1 MADEIVIDKQLFH
14 ERLNNFV
21 TKWKADKR
29 SGDSIFSGATSIA
42 TVVGKASEPG
52 SYLKPAAF
60 QLWLLGYE
68 FPATLFV
75 LTPDLVQIVTTKK
88 KAAYLEPLKGGKV
101 PIEIL
106 VRGKD
111 ADENKKQFQSCLD
124 TIKNAGKKVAVLK
137 KDSAS
142 GGFADEWKATLQAA
156 DIKDEDQ
163 VDLAPILSNAAL
175 SVKDEKELRVIRD
188 ASRASSALMTSYFVE
203 EMSDILDSEK
213 KISHR
218 ALSDKVA
225 NKIDDPKFFQ
235 QQKVSKNFDTM
246 QLDWCL
252 QPTVQSGGSYDLKF
266 TSEPDDNNLHAG
278 VIISA
283 LGLRYQTYA
292 AMVGRTYMVGPNKEQ
307 ESAYKLLLSIHELII
322 KSIKDGV
329 VAKDV
334 YNKALSHLKSKKG
347 EWEKHFPKNVGY
359 GIGTENKDSALL
371 VSGKNTRVLKDGMT
385 LVISTGLQ
393 DLVNPKPQD
402 KMSKTYSLV
411 LVDTVRVGPT
421 DCAVFTK
428 DTPSDLDS
436 VSFFFNDEEEEETKP
451 KPKTKRERPAIAQTN
466 ITKTRTRHE
475 RPTNQDA
482 EKEAQRREH
491 QKELHQKKQQLGLET
506 YGKGA
511 KSLNGTEEK
520 RFKRFESYKR
530 DNQLPASVANL
541 GIVVDKKSLTVILPI
556 MGRPVPFHI
565 HTIKNAS
572 HTPENDFTSLRI
584 NFLSPGQGVG
594 RKDDQPF
601 EDPNAHFI
609 RSLTFRSQDIDRID
623 NVTKDI
629 QELKKDVV
637 RRETEKKQL
646 EDVVEQDKLIPL
658 KSRKP
663 FVLDLIFMRP
673 ALDGKRIPGGIEI
686 HQNGL
691 RYSHG
696 DGHTRIDIL
705 FSNMK
710 HLFFQPSQHELIV
723 IIHVHLKNPIM
734 IGKKKAKDVQFVREA
749 TEMQFD
755 ETGNRKRRH
764 KFGDE
769 EEFEQEQ
776 EERRRRAALD
786 KEFKNFAEKIADA
799 GRNEN
804 VSVDIPYRELGF
816 NGVPSRSSVL
826 VQPTTDCL
834 VQLTEPPFTCI
845 TLSEIEI
852 VHLER
857 VQFGLR
863 NFDLVVVF
871 KDYKVTPVH
880 INTIPVESLD
890 PVKDWLDSVDIPF
903 SEGPLN
909 LNWAMIMKTVTQDP
923 HQFFA
928 DGGWS
933 FLNAESDDEGGD
945 DEQEESAFEVSES
958 ELAASDESSE
968 DESDFDENASEEMSD
983 EGSEDEFSEGEDW
996 DELEKK
1002 AARKDRETA
1011 MEEED
1016 EGRKPSKVV
1025 KSGKSSGKSSGGG
1038 GGGSKRK
1045 R

>member
-1 MADEIVIDKQLFH
+1 
-14 ERLNNFV
+14 
-21 TKWKADKR
+21 
-29 SGDSIFSGATSIA
+29 
-42 TVVGKASEPG
+42 
-52 SYLKPAAF
+52 
-60 QLWLLGYE
+60 
-68 FPATLFV
+68 
-75 LTPDLVQIVTTKK
+75 
-88 KAAYLEPLKGGKV
+88 
-101 PIEIL
+101 
-106 VRGKD
+106 
-111 ADENKKQFQSCLD
+111 
-124 TIKNAGKKVAVLK
+124 
-137 KDSAS
+137 
-142 GGFADEWKATLQAA
+142 
-156 DIKDEDQ
+156 
-163 VDLAPILSNAAL
+163 
-175 SVKDEKELRVIRD
+175 
-188 ASRASSALMTSYFVE
+188 MTSYFVE

-213 KISHR
+213 KITHR
-218 ALSDKVA
+218 ALADKVA
-225 NKIDDPKFFQ
+225 NKIDDVKFFEK
-235 QQKVSKNFDTM
+235 QKIKNFDAM
-246 QLDWCL
+246 QMDWCL
-252 QPTVQSGGSYDLKF
+252 QPTIQSGGAYDLKF
-266 TSEPDDNNLHAG
+266 AAEPDENNLHAG
-278 VIISA
+278 VIISV
-283 LGLRYQTYA
+283 LGLRYMTYG

-307 ESAYKLLLSIHELII
+307 ESAYKLLLAIHDLVI

-334 YNKALSHLKSKKG
+334 YNKALAHLKSKKP

-359 GIGTENKDSALL
+359 GIGTENKDTSLL
-371 VSGKNTRVLKDGMT
+371 LSGKNTRVLKDGMT
-385 LVISTGLQ
+385 LVVQTGLQ
-393 DLVNPKPQD
+393 DLENSKPQD
-402 KMSKTYSLV
+402 KKSKTYSLV
-411 LVDTVRVGPT
+411 LVDTVRVGQA
-421 DCAVFTK
+421 DSAVFTK
-428 DTPSDLDS
+428 ETTSDLDA
-436 VSFFFNDEEEEETKP
+436 VSFFFDDEEEEAKP
-451 KPKTKRERPAIAQTN
+451 KVKKERAPAIAQTN

-475 RPTNQDA
+475 RTTNQDA
-482 EKEAQRREH
+482 EKEEQRRAH
-491 QKELHQKKQQLGLET
+491 QKELHQKKQKEGLEQYT
-506 YGKGA
+506 EGA

-520 RFKRFESYKR
+520 KFKKFESYKR
-530 DNQLPASVANL
+530 DNQFPNSVAL
-541 GIVVDKKSLTVILPI
+541 LEIVVDKKNLTVLLPI

-572 HTPENDFTSLRI
+572 HTPEADFTSLRI

-609 RSLTFRSQDIDRID
+609 RSLTFKSQDVDRID
-623 NVTKDI
+623 QICKDI
-629 QELKKDVV
+629 TELKKDVV
-637 RRETEKKQL
+637 RRETEKKQM
-646 EDVVEQDKLIPL
+646 EDVVEQDKLVPL
-658 KSRKP
+658 KTRKP
-663 FVLDLIFMRP
+663 FNLDLIFIRP
-673 ALDGKRIPGGIEI
+673 ALDGKRIPGSVEI

-691 RYSHG
+691 RYIHG
-696 DGHTRIDIL
+696 NGTAKIDVL

-734 IGKKKAKDVQFVREA
+734 LGKKKTKDVQFVREA

-799 GRNEN
+799 ARNEN

-834 VQLTEPPFTCI
+834 VQLTEPPFTCL

-863 NFDLVVVF
+863 NFDMVVVF
-871 KDYKVTPVH
+871 KDYNRPPVH

-909 LNWAMIMKTVTQDP
+909 LNWATIMKTVTSDP

-933 FLNAESDDEGGD
+933 FLSTESDDEGED
-945 DEQEESAFEVSES
+945 DEEEESAFEVSES
-958 ELAASDESSE
+958 ELAISDESS
-968 DESDFDENASEEMSD
+968 DESAFDDKASEEMSD
-983 EGSEDEFSEGEDW
+983 EGSEDEFSEGESW
-996 DELEKK
+996 DELDKK
-1002 AARKDRETA
+1002 AAKKDREDGSGG
-1011 MEEED
+1011 EEE
-1016 EGRKPSKVV
+1016 EKV
-1025 KSGKSSGKSSGGG
+1025 KTKK
-1038 GGGSKRK
+1038 KR
-1045 R
+1045 

>member
-1 MADEIVIDKQLFH
+1 MADDIVIDKALFH
-14 ERLNNFV
+14 ERLNNLV

-29 SGDSIFSGATSIA
+29 SGDQVFQGASSIA
-42 TVVGKASEPG
+42 TLVGKASEPG
-52 SYLKPAAF
+52 IYQKPAAF

-101 PIEIL
+101 PVEIL

-111 ADENKKQFQSCLD
+111 AEENKKQFQTCLD
-124 TIKNAGKKVAVLK
+124 TIKKAGKKVAVLK
-137 KDSAS
+137 KDNANNA
-142 GGFADEWKATLQAA
+142 FANEWKAAFDEA
-156 DIKDEDQ
+156 GFKDEDQ
-163 VDLAPILSNAAL
+163 VDLAPIMSNAAL
-175 SVKDEKELRVIRD
+175 SVKDEKELRTIRD
-188 ASRASSALMTSYFVE
+188 AARASSALMTNYFVE

-218 ALSDKVA
+218 ALADKVS
-225 NKIDDPKFFQ
+225 NKIDDTKFFEK
-235 QQKVSKNFDTM
+235 QKVSKTFDAL

-252 QPTVQSGGSYDLKF
+252 QPTIQSGGAYDLKF
-266 TSEPDDNNLHAG
+266 AAEPDENNLHAG
-278 VIISA
+278 VIISV
-283 LGLRYQTYA
+283 LGLRYQTYG

-307 ESAYKLLLSIHELII
+307 ETTYKLLLAIHDLVI
-322 KSIKDGV
+322 KTIKDGV

-334 YNKALSHLKSKKG
+334 YGKALALLKSKKP
-347 EWEKHFPKNVGY
+347 ELEKHFPKNVGY
-359 GIGTENKDSALL
+359 GIGVENKDTSLL
-371 VSGKNTRVLKDGMT
+371 LSGKSTRVLKDGMT
-385 LVISTGLQ
+385 LVVQTGLQ
-393 DLVNPKPQD
+393 DLENSKPQD
-402 KMSKTYSLV
+402 KKSKNYSLV
-411 LVDTVRVGPT
+411 LVDTVRVGQG

-428 DTPSDLDS
+428 DTTSDLDA
-436 VSFFFNDEEEEETKP
+436 VSFFFDEEEEEAKP
-451 KPKTKRERPAIAQTN
+451 KVKKERPAIAQTN

-475 RPTNQDA
+475 RTTNQDA
-482 EKEAQRREH
+482 EKEEQRRQH
-491 QKELHQKKQQLGLET
+491 QKELHSKKQEQGLEQ
-506 YGKGA
+506 YSEGA

-520 RFKRFESYKR
+520 KFKKFESYKR
-530 DNQLPASVANL
+530 DNQFPNSVANL
-541 GIVVDKKSLTVILPI
+541 EIVVDKKNLTVLLPI

-572 HTPENDFTSLRI
+572 HTPEADFTSLRI

-609 RSLTFRSQDIDRID
+609 RSLTFKSHDVDRID
-623 NVTKDI
+623 QITKDI
-629 QELKKDVV
+629 TELKKDVV
-637 RRETEKKQL
+637 RRETEKKQM

-658 KSRKP
+658 KTRKP
-663 FVLDLIFMRP
+663 HMLDLIFIRP
-673 ALDGKRIPGGIEI
+673 ALDGKRIPGSVEI

-691 RYSHG
+691 RYVHG
-696 DGHTRIDIL
+696 NNSAKIDVL

-734 IGKKKAKDVQFVREA
+734 LGKKKTKDVQFVREA

-799 GRNEN
+799 ARNEN

-834 VQLTEPPFTCI
+834 VQLTEPPFTCL

-863 NFDLVVVF
+863 NFDMVVVF
-871 KDYKVTPVH
+871 KDYNRPPVH

-909 LNWAMIMKTVTQDP
+909 LNWATIMKTVTSDP

-933 FLNAESDDEGGD
+933 FLSTETDDEGDG
-945 DEQEESAFEVSES
+945 EEEEESAFEVSES
-958 ELAASDESSE
+958 ELAISDESSE
-968 DESDFDENASEEMSD
+968 ESDFDENASEEMSD
-983 EGSEDEFSEGEDW
+983 EGSEDEFSEGESW
-996 DELEKK
+996 DELDKK
-1002 AARKDRETA
+1002 AAKKDKEA
-1011 MEEED
+1011 AHEDEED
-1016 EGRKPSKVV
+1016 D
-1025 KSGKSSGKSSGGG
+1025 GKAK
-1038 GGGSKRK
+1038 KRK